1 MSGMIL
7 LIGKKEGL
15 LTFCGLKSVNPHD
28 QFVQIM
34 FLKKKHMEGKI
45 EGTEGH
51 LERRECRKM
60 VMAICPT
67 FLTGEVCPSV
77 EVQ

>member
-1 MSGMIL
+1 
-7 LIGKKEGL
+7 
-15 LTFCGLKSVNPHD
+15 
-28 QFVQIM
+28 
-34 FLKKKHMEGKI
+34 MEGKI